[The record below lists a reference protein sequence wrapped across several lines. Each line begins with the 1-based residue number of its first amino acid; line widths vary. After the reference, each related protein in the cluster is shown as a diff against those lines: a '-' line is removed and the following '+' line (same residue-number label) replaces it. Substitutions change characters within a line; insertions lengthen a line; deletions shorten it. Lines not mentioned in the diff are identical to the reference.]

1 MAKTLRDAN
10 LIPEADAA
18 RIVGPTHDHQED
30 TEELPMYNIT
40 PPTPA
45 PRARTV
51 NSVPLAPRPPLPP
64 SSRGRSLPRPGMT
77 TVSSHTVLAL
87 VPAQLPPTDVTLV
100 STASSSSNDRL
111 DFHRVDDSMDT
122 MNEMEDGEVEDEDC

>member
-1 MAKTLRDAN
+1 
-10 LIPEADAA
+10 
-18 RIVGPTHDHQED
+18 
-30 TEELPMYNIT
+30 
-40 PPTPA
+40 
-45 PRARTV
+45 
-51 NSVPLAPRPPLPP
+51 
-64 SSRGRSLPRPGMT
+64 MT

-100 STASSSSNDRL
+100 STASSSSNDLL